1 MMMFDI
7 YFLELDFKQHIA
19 TSRSSAAKKSVQK
32 YTLGLVFSAGIGSFP
47 LFIALL
53 STKKG
58 SNAKLANILKCPFML
73 TILLF

>member
-32 YTLGLVFSAGIGSFP
+32 YTLGLVFSASIGSFP
-47 LFIALL
+47 LFLALT
-53 STKKG
+53 S
-58 SNAKLANILKCPFML
+58 
-73 TILLF
+73 